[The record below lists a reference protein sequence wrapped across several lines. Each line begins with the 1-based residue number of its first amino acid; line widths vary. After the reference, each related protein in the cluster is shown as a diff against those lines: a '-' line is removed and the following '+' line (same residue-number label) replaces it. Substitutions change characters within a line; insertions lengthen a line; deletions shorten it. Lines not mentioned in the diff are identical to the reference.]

1 MAEQTYEEKLLA
13 VAEAGLID
21 MDMEGI
27 WELQDKV
34 AAQKAKHDQQA
45 AQQVVAPRLPTVPL
59 VPRSTSGSG

>member
-1 MAEQTYEEKLLA
+1 LA

-45 AQQVVAPRLPTVPL
+45 AQQNVAHRRPNGR
-59 VPRSTSGSG
+59 G

>member
-45 AQQVVAPRLPTVPL
+45 AQQNVAHRRPNGR
-59 VPRSTSGSG
+59 G